1 MAYTFSAVINGITF
15 DQDDFLGMAYLQG
28 IPDSLEAMGDQVLAN
43 GTVTS
48 STSFTPGTSGNV
60 SLTLDS
66 ASITFLPGS
75 TVMVFGSVSS
85 YQMGTVVS
93 WDPVTKVLVVQKQY
107 AQGASPGSS
116 WLIWVAPAPFGY
128 DAAWAGPRQRTVDE
142 GGIIAGLRRYR
153 ASGGVSEDLLL
164 PTYPNVWPLPATMQ
178 RSGWDLSFYGYGTN
192 LQGQTIT
199 TETITTGADSSLML
213 TYPLFMDVDG
223 PGMIRF
229 DMVQG
234 LASSAGPTYFR
245 AGLVDA
251 SGLYSLDIV
260 KGSQQGGWHTEI
272 RHHTPVSGLQ
282 TISLPDHTRFLISM
296 GANQLSRE
304 LAIYAW
310 TGSEGAATFK
320 TPIFTTGLWRS
331 RSVKFR
337 IFAMSYSTADE
348 SSVRFSPIS
357 ITQPLRNR

>member
-43 GTVTS
+43 GAVTS

-66 ASITFLPGS
+66 AGITFLPGS
-75 TVMVFGSVSS
+75 TVMVFGTTSL
-85 YQMGTVVS
+85 YQLGTVVS
-93 WDPVTKVLVVQKQY
+93 WDPDTKVLVVQKQY

-116 WLIWVAPAPFGY
+116 WLVWVAPAPFGY
-128 DAAWAGPRQRTVDE
+128 DGSWAGPRQRTVDE

-164 PTYPNVWPLPATMQ
+164 PTLPNLSPMPATMR
-178 RSGWDLSFYGYGTN
+178 RSGWHLSYSGPGTGSGPS
-192 LQGQTIT
+192 LRGQI
-199 TETITTGADSSLML
+199 ISMMASSELTL
-213 TYPLFMDVDG
+213 TYPLLMDVSG
-223 PGMIRF
+223 PGMVRF
-229 DMVQG
+229 DMMQEV
-234 LASSAGPTYFR
+234 ASSVAAPTYFR

-251 SGLYSLDIV
+251 SGLYSLYIV
-260 KGSQQGGWHTEI
+260 KRSRQGSWYTEI
-272 RHHTPVSGLQ
+272 EHFTPVSGFQ

-296 GANQLSRE
+296 CANQSSRE
-304 LAIYAW
+304 LAVYAW
-310 TGSEGAATFK
+310 TGPEGAATFK
-320 TPIFTTGLWRS
+320 TPVFTTSLWLPRS
-331 RSVKFR
+331 ARFR
-337 IFAMSYSTADE
+337 ISAISYPGATP
-348 SSVRFSPIS
+348 SSVEFSPIS